1 VLQHPFYQ
9 AWNRG
14 ELTHDALRDY
24 AEQYY
29 HHVSAFSDISLG
41 SSTVTHGRTLPASAV
56 NNLNDEE
63 GGDPTHP
70 QLWLGF
76 ARGLGLTDGEVEATP
91 AQPETL
97 DAVEAF
103 RDVCRNEHMPRVLP
117 RSTPTRARFR
127 DGGNQDRW
135 PEAALRHHRCGD
147 AEITSRCIKKRTKF
161 IVPTSERCFG
171 EP

>member
-1 VLQHPFYQ
+1 VL
-9 AWNRG
+9 
-14 ELTHDALRDY
+14 L
-24 AEQYY
+24 
-29 HHVSAFSDISLG
+29 
-41 SSTVTHGRTLPASAV
+41 

-103 RDVCRNEHMPRVLP
+103 RARLPQRAICRGCCALYAYESQIPEMAA
-117 RSTPTRARFR
+117 TKI
-127 DGGNQDRW
+127 DG
-135 PEAALRHHRCGD
+135 LKRHYD
-147 AEITSRCIKKRTKF
+147 ITMRR
-161 IVPTSERCFG
+161 R
-171 EP
+171 